1 MVVKELLPN
10 FWHVSDIDFLF
21 VKNFIE
27 KLPSASFKVLVYQKY
42 LGPGSPL
49 KSYNFTAWKVSV
61 FGVILARIFPHS
73 DWLRRDTEY
82 LSVFSPNVGKCV
94 QEWLQIRALFTQF
107 LLQDVTYGLLKSRKK
122 NIWNKG
128 KKSIKIGQD
137 QKTFISAFA

>member
-1 MVVKELLPN
+1 MAVKELLPN
-10 FWHVSDIDFLF
+10 FWHVSNIDFLF

-82 LSVFSPNVGKCV
+82 LSVFSPNAGKYRPEKNSV
-94 QEWLQIRALFTQF
+94 YGHFSRSLNH
-107 LLQDVTYGLLKSRKK
+107 LLWVTGVSLSVFHNHILLGGKSEESY
-122 NIWNKG
+122 IY
-128 KKSIKIGQD
+128 
-137 QKTFISAFA
+137 KT